1 MVERIDTPGAATSS
15 CGPIAEFDAG
25 VPIESIDATATT
37 SGQRAGTAT
46 PFAPVLPAAA
56 TRTAPC
62 DIA

>member
-1 MVERIDTPGAATSS
+1 MRAVAPSIAPRDLA
-15 CGPIAEFDAG
+15 PI
-25 VPIESIDATATT
+25 VNATATT

-62 DIA
+62 DMA